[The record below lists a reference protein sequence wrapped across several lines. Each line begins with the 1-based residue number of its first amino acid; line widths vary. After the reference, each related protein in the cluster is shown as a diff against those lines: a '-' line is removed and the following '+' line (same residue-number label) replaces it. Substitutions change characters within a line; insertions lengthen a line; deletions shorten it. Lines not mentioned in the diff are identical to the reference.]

1 MEQEILKIE
10 NLYFDYS
17 DTSVLRDVNFTL
29 HKGDFLG
36 IIGANGAGK
45 STLIKIILK
54 ILPYNKGKITLFG
67 EDLSKF
73 KENYKIGYVSQKANS
88 FNSDFPAT
96 VKEVVMANLY
106 SRRGLFK
113 RYRKE
118 DDEKLSTVLEKVGM
132 SGYENRL
139 IGNLSG
145 GQQQRIFIAR
155 ALISEPELLLMD
167 EPTVGVDA
175 KSVKQIMDIISELN
189 KQGMTIIMTNHDT
202 PELVRVS
209 DKLLIFCEHGN
220 GEFVSRNDL
229 TMQQINEI
237 FAGKRVHHHG

>member
-73 KENYKIGYVSQKANS
+73 KE
-88 FNSDFPAT
+88 
-96 VKEVVMANLY
+96 VVMANLY

-118 DDEKLSTVLEKVGM
+118 DYEKLSTVLEKVGM

-175 KSVKQIMDIISELN
+175 KSVRQIMDIISELN